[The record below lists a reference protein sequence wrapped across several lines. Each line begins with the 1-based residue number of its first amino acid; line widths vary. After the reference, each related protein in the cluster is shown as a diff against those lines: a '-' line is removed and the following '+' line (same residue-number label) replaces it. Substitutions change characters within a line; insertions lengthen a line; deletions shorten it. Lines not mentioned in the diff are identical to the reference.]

1 MKISISDKIF
11 SVFSKHFALMMLFF
25 MLGIT
30 SVNAFTR
37 YSVASGNWASTA
49 VWAAT
54 SGGAAGQSA
63 PVAGDIVYIEGN
75 RTVTVAAAAACTDV
89 NIASGSTLSIGAF
102 TFTASGIT
110 NVTGT
115 LNITSAT
122 GAKTFTGDVTLNS
135 GAIWNE
141 SAAAV
146 ITFGGSLANS
156 ATTFTAST
164 GTHTFNG
171 AAKTISGT
179 TTTSIPT
186 AAFTNA
192 YTNSGTFTSATLLTV
207 TGTTLTNNG
216 TINATTALSGT
227 GGVTQGTT
235 GILNISGT
243 SGITTLTAT
252 AVGNIVNYNGA
263 VQTIKAT
270 TYDDL
275 TLSGTG
281 AKTFPTGTTTV
292 NAILSIENAG
302 NANTFTGTLAYGTG
316 ATLQYNT
323 START
328 AGAEWVSPFTG
339 TGGVIIANTG
349 IITLNSAEVMS
360 TSVPLTINS
369 GASLSTSASNFQLT
383 FGGNYI
389 NNGGALTA
397 GSSAILIT
405 GTATQNIAGFTTTG
419 AVTCDKTAGIATLTG
434 NMSAASLT
442 NSGIGGT
449 LNLGSGL
456 NHTISG
462 AWTRTNGTL
471 DGGSST
477 LNIGGS
483 VTNTAGTFTA
493 STSSVNYNGAA
504 QTTAAVNYY
513 NLTLSGSAAKTLSA
527 STTTIGGSL
536 VLSGTATAT
545 AVANISIAGNLNI
558 GTGTSLDLAA
568 FTANRATAGGTLTIA
583 GSLLLSANNFPTN
596 YSTISTTGGLVNYY
610 GAAQTVSGIN
620 YNNLTLS
627 GSGTKTLQTG
637 TTTIS
642 GTLALSG
649 TATATAVTGL
659 TIGADLT
666 IGTGTTFNAA
676 SYTHNIAG
684 NFTNSATFTAGTSTI
699 NLNGITQSITGA
711 TTFNNLT
718 LAGGGTTTFASATVT
733 NNNFSIGS
741 GDVVNL
747 GTGLTHTAKALYFAG
762 VKQGTSTWGGTGSA
776 ASNINTTYFAA
787 STGILNTTKNWTG
800 TTSTDWNVATNW
812 SDGAVPTSSDDVII
826 PNVTNKPIIG
836 AAASCDNITINAS
849 SSLTITGSNT
859 LTVLGN
865 WTNNGT
871 FTANTSTVLLTGAA
885 QTISGTNV
893 FNNLTVGG
901 TGVKTLSTTPTIS
914 GILSMEGTGTVSA
927 LPTYGAA
934 ATLQYNT
941 STARTAGVEWMA
953 SFAGTGGIII
963 ANTGAITLNSAEII
977 STNLT
982 INSGA
987 ALNTDATNNYALTFG
1002 GNFINNGGAFTA
1014 NASAITITGTGTQS
1028 IAGFTTTGSVTCS
1041 KSAGTATLTGN
1052 MNAASLIN
1060 STAGGTL
1067 NLGTGFTHTITG
1079 AWTRTNG
1086 TLNGGSSVLNIGG
1099 NVTNTAGTFTAG
1111 TGTVN
1116 YNGTTAPQTTANV
1129 VYYNLTLSGIGAK
1142 TLQTASAAIGGSL
1155 TLSGTATATTVAAT
1169 TIAGNLTV
1177 GTGTS
1182 LTTGATNTWTLG
1194 VTGNTSVTGT
1204 LTLANTGTKT
1214 FTGDVTLNS
1223 GAVWN
1228 ETGAATIA
1236 FGGSLSNNATTF
1248 TSSTGSHNFTGASK
1262 ILSGSTISTIPTAN
1276 FTGTY
1281 TNNGTLTV
1289 TTALTGTSLTQGTT
1303 GVLNIGF
1310 TGAMGLT
1317 TLNAAAIGNT
1327 VNYNAAGAQT
1337 VKTGNYYNLNFSTSG
1352 TKTLSTGTTT
1362 IGGNFTLS
1370 TTTPGTTTTTTTGVI
1385 GLTINGDVTIGNG
1398 TTFTSGAFSHTIN
1411 GNWTNN
1417 GTFTATTGS
1426 TINMTGTAKTI
1437 GGTVALNTF
1446 YNLTINSG
1454 GTSLG
1459 KNATVT
1465 NNLILRSGI
1474 FTTSSSALLSV
1485 TNTASTAISSTSNTS
1500 FISGPVKWS
1509 LPTLISATTY
1519 LFPVGKGTTYLPFT
1533 LVNPTTAGAV
1543 TAQVEAFTGNS
1554 SGNKDV
1560 TLTAI
1565 SSTEYWT
1572 LVTGSSNF
1580 TNSSISVSKTTAI
1593 APNDVL
1599 AGNATG
1605 IGGTYTNLYGT
1616 VGTNGVSNSSLIGTN
1631 RYFVLAQ
1638 GVPTITLSTTALSSF
1653 TYPYGTGPSAEQT
1666 FTVKGYSL
1674 ASNISI
1680 SAATDYEISTGSG
1693 ASFVATNPISLSISG
1708 GAVATT
1714 TIYVRLKAGLAIGTY
1729 STSEIITASSS
1740 GATSKTVSCSGTVA
1754 NAPSITVAP
1763 TSLSGFTY
1771 VYTKGPTAQQTF
1783 TVSGT
1788 NLAGNVT
1795 VTPPS
1800 DYQIST
1806 TSGSGY
1812 VSTPITLTPTSGTLA
1827 STNIYVIMPSGLGVG
1842 SHNQNITA
1850 TALGATSQNLA
1861 LTGTVTA
1868 APTLTTATSYLGGF
1882 IYTAGAGPS
1891 GVQSFVL
1898 NGTNL
1903 STTLR
1908 NDTIVPPASFEISTD
1923 SITFQTTQLIL
1934 TRAAG
1939 VSTRNTKIYVRM
1951 VTALAAG
1958 NYGPGN
1964 VTLKSSGAI
1973 VKTIALVGTVITS
1986 SPVTP
1991 TVLSSVPTLTGF
2003 GYMQGTGPSS
2013 VQKFTVSG
2021 TSLSTGIVVTPPS
2034 NFEISTSSGSGFQST
2049 AITISL
2055 SSGRVNP
2062 TIIYVRLIAGL
2073 TAGSY
2078 TGVNISVASTGAA
2091 TKNIALVGTVF
2102 VSPLVTAGG
2111 GGNYCAGDTIRLTST
2126 GADIQNRYWQGPNS
2140 FYSTV
2145 QNPKIGASTPS
2156 MSGTYTVTGNVV
2168 VGGNL
2173 IFNGDFELGRVG
2185 FGSGYTYVDTTNT
2198 QALYPEG
2205 DYTVVKLPHSVH
2217 PNFSTWPDHTT
2228 GRGLQMVV
2236 NGAPVAGVVVWSQSV
2251 PVIPGA
2257 TYVFTYWEQTVN
2269 VPENPKNASQL
2280 QLYVNGVAAG
2290 PVYTA
2295 PLVNNSWA
2303 NFIYNAAAG
2312 SNTVLN
2318 LELINQ
2324 NTIASGNDFALD
2336 DIVFQQILQATSSVD
2351 VAVNP
2356 IVPVSVTVAASANPV
2371 FKNTPVTYT
2380 ATPTNGG
2387 STPNYQWQVNGVN
2400 VGTNSPTYTYTPNDK
2415 DSITCIL
2422 TSSLTCVTNNPANA
2436 YVIASVITRTNYWYG
2451 YIDTDWAKPRNWTGN
2466 YVPLPGDDVEYATV
2480 ANTDSVAINDL
2491 WLDKNRTIGSL
2502 INATTK
2508 ALVIP
2513 AAKGLEVNNYAI
2525 TDGDPNRI
2533 DILSSST
2540 LANGS
2545 MHFNQPTQ
2553 NTAVNATVEM
2563 YSRASWDLTQPINS
2577 KYKWQY
2583 FGIPITT
2590 VTAMPTFMGSYV
2602 RKWYETG
2609 TNITNHWIQLGNDS
2623 TLDPFYGYEIC
2634 QAAPTTIVFQGTL
2647 VTNDFSSGQ
2656 MAITPTALYPGQHV
2670 FANSYTAGIS
2680 IKYLDYGSDAEST
2693 AYLYNTGTYN
2703 QWLPDGGNTSGLS
2716 AGQYIAVPK
2725 NYAGNLGLPAQ
2736 VASMQ
2741 SVLIK
2746 AINPT
2751 ANATFGIRYT
2761 STVVDFDSAIHR
2773 IRGAF
2778 NNPFD
2783 NTEIV
2788 ATIIDV
2794 KGTKMSDRLWLV
2806 SQPGCTRTFDNGWD
2820 GSKFIGP
2827 AISPQIYAIEPDGKY
2842 QVNAVADINDT
2853 EIGFMVG
2860 EDTEYTLTF
2869 TNTNIKSKYA
2879 GLYIVDLLENKTID
2893 VTESGTTYT
2902 FTATSSTQTDKR
2914 FKMVARHYE
2923 ENAPDAE
2930 SKVKVFSSNGNIFVQ
2945 NLDNISGDIMIFD
2958 IAGHYLEKRPLVP
2971 NGIITISGIVPG
2983 AYVARVATAKEEFS
2997 KRLIVR

>member
-1 MKISISDKIF
+1 MKISISDKLF
-11 SVFSKHFALMMLFF
+11 SVFSKHSALMILFF
-25 MLGIT
+25 VLGI
-30 SVNAFTR
+30 SNANAFTR

-63 PVAGDIVYIEGN
+63 PVAGDIVYIEGS

-89 NIASGSTLSIGAF
+89 NIASGSTLNIGAF
-102 TFTASGIT
+102 TFSASGVT

-122 GAKTFTGDVTLNS
+122 GTKTFTGDVTLNS
-135 GAIWNE
+135 GAVWNE
-141 SAAAV
+141 SAAAA
-146 ITFGGSLANS
+146 ITFGGSFTNN

-164 GTHTFNG
+164 GTHTFSG
-171 AAKTISGT
+171 ATKTLSGS

-186 AAFTNA
+186 ATFTTA
-192 YTNSGTFTSATLLTV
+192 YTNSGIFTSATLLTV

-216 TINATTALSGT
+216 TITATTALSGT

-235 GILNISGT
+235 GILNIAGT

-252 AVGNIVNYNGA
+252 ATGNTVNYTGGA
-263 VQTIKAT
+263 QTAKAT
-270 TYDDL
+270 TYSNL
-275 TLSGTG
+275 TLSGSGT
-281 AKTFPTGTTTV
+281 KTTTGTTVTG
-292 NAILSIENAG
+292 ILSIE
-302 NANTFTGTLAYGTG
+302 GTAVLSVAPTWSGTAY
-316 ATLQYNT
+316 TLQYKT
-323 START
+323 TDARV
-328 AGAEWVSPFTG
+328 AGTEWSSPFLG
-339 TGGVIIANTG
+339 TGGVKIANTAG
-349 IITLNSAEVMS
+349 SITLNSAEVLGTSIPLSIS
-360 TSVPLTINS
+360 T
-369 GASLSTSASNFQLT
+369 GATLNTSASNF
-383 FGGNYI
+383 
-389 NNGGALTA
+389 ALTLGGDFTNA
-397 GSSAILIT
+397 GTFTANASPITIT
-405 GTATQNIAGFTTTG
+405 GTATQSIAGFITSG
-419 AVTCDKTAGIATLTG
+419 AVTCDKTSGIATLTG
-434 NMSAASLT
+434 NMNAASLT
-442 NSGIGGT
+442 NSGAGGT

-456 NHTISG
+456 THTISG
-462 AWTRTNGTL
+462 TWTRTNGTL

-483 VTNTAGTFTA
+483 VTNTAGAFTA
-493 STSSVNYNGAA
+493 STSTINYNGAA

-513 NLTLSGSAAKTLSA
+513 NLTLSGSGAKTLSA

-536 VLSGTATAT
+536 ALSGTATAT
-545 AVANISIAGNLNI
+545 AVANLSIAGDLNI
-558 GTGTSLDLAA
+558 GIGTSLDLAT
-568 FTANRATAGGTLTIA
+568 FTANRATAGGALTIA
-583 GSLLLSANNFPTN
+583 GSLLLSAANFPSN
-596 YSTISTTGGLVNYY
+596 YSTVSTTGGLVNYY
-610 GAAQTVSGIN
+610 GAAQTVNGIN

-627 GSGTKTLQTG
+627 GSGAKTLQTG
-637 TTTIS
+637 TTTIG

-649 TATATAVTGL
+649 TTTATAVIGL
-659 TIGADLT
+659 TIGADLN
-666 IGTGTTFNAA
+666 IGTGTAFTAG

-684 NFTNSATFTAGTSTI
+684 NFSNSATFTAGTSTI
-699 NLNGITQSITGA
+699 NLNGTTQSITGA

-718 LAGGGTTTFASATVT
+718 LAGSGTKTFASATVT

-741 GDVVNL
+741 GVIANL
-747 GTGLTHTAKALYFAG
+747 GTGLTHTAKALYFVG

-787 STGILNTTKNWTG
+787 STGLLNTTKSWTG

-812 SDGAVPTSSDDVII
+812 SDGAVPTSADDVII
-826 PNVTNKPIIG
+826 PNVTNKPVIG
-836 AAASCDNITINAS
+836 AASFCDNITINAT
-849 SSLTITGSNT
+849 SSLSITGSNT
-859 LTVLGN
+859 LSVNGN
-865 WTNNGT
+865 WSNSGT
-871 FTANTSTVLLTGAA
+871 FTANTSTVLLTNGA
-885 QTISGTNV
+885 QTISGTNT

-901 TGVKTLSTTPTIS
+901 TGLKTFSTTPTVN
-914 GILSMEGTGTVSA
+914 GILSMEGTGTVSGA
-927 LPTYGAA
+927 PTYGTA

-941 STARTAGVEWMA
+941 TTARTAGTEWITPFVA
-953 SFAGTGGIII
+953 TGGIII
-963 ANTGAITLNSAEII
+963 SNTGAITMNSAEVV
-977 STNLT
+977 TANLT

-987 ALNTDATNNYALTFG
+987 TLNTDGTNNYGLTFG
-1002 GNFINNGGAFTA
+1002 GNYINNGGTLTA

-1028 IAGFTTTGSVTCS
+1028 IAGFTTTGLVTCS
-1041 KSAGTATLTGN
+1041 KSAGTASLTGN
-1052 MNAASLIN
+1052 MNAGSLTN
-1060 STAGGTL
+1060 LTAGGTL
-1067 NLGTGFTHTITG
+1067 NLGAALTHTITG

-1086 TLNGGSSVLNIGG
+1086 TLNGGSSTLNIGG

-1111 TGTVN
+1111 TSTVN

-1129 VYYNLTLSGIGAK
+1129 VYYNLTLSGTGAK

-1155 TLSGTATATTVAAT
+1155 TLSGAATATTVAAT

-1177 GTGTS
+1177 GTGCT
-1182 LTTGATNTWTLG
+1182 LTTGATNSWTLG
-1194 VTGNTSVTGT
+1194 VTGTTSVTGT

-1214 FTGDVTLNS
+1214 FTGNVTLNS

-1228 ETGAATIA
+1228 ETNAATIA
-1236 FGGSLSNNATTF
+1236 IAGSFANSATTF
-1248 TSSTGSHNFTGASK
+1248 TASTGSHNFTGTGK
-1262 ILSGSTISTIPTAN
+1262 TLSGSTITAIPTAN
-1276 FTGTY
+1276 ITGTY

-1289 TTALTGTSLTQGTT
+1289 TTALNGTGGTLTQGAT

-1310 TGAMGLT
+1310 TGTMGLT
-1317 TLNAAAIGNT
+1317 TLTATAVGNT
-1327 VNYNAAGAQT
+1327 VNYNFGGNQT
-1337 VKTGNYYNLNFSTSG
+1337 VKTGNYYNLTLAGSG
-1352 TKTLSTGTTT
+1352 TKTLTTGTTA

-1370 TTTPGTTTTTTTGVI
+1370 TTTPGTTTTTTTAVV
-1385 GLTINGDVTIGNG
+1385 GLSINGDITIGSG
-1398 TTFTSGAFSHTIN
+1398 TTFTCGAFSHTLN
-1411 GNWTNN
+1411 GNLTNN

-1426 TINMTGTAKTI
+1426 TINMTGTGMTI
-1437 GGTVALNTF
+1437 GGTVAANTF

-1454 GTSLG
+1454 GTTLG

-1465 NNLILRSGI
+1465 NNLILRSGV
-1474 FTTSSSALLSV
+1474 FTTTSSALLSV
-1485 TNTASTAISSTSNTS
+1485 TNTASTAISSTAITS

-1509 LPTLISATTY
+1509 LPANLASGSTY
-1519 LFPVGKGTTYLPFT
+1519 LFPVGKGSTYLPFS
-1533 LVNPTTAGAV
+1533 LVNPTTGTGAI
-1543 TAQVEAFTGNS
+1543 TAQVEAFNTNS
-1554 SGNKDV
+1554 SGGKDA
-1560 TLTAI
+1560 TLSAI
-1565 SSTEYWT
+1565 STTEYWSLAT
-1572 LVTGSSNF
+1572 VGTFNSSNL
-1580 TNSSISVSKTTAI
+1580 SVSKTTPI

-1599 AGNATG
+1599 AGNATAAN
-1605 IGGTYTNLYGT
+1605 GTYTNLFGT
-1616 VGTNGVSNSSLIGTN
+1616 VGVNGISNSNLIGSN
-1631 RYFVLAQ
+1631 RYFTLAQ
-1638 GVPTITLSTTALSSF
+1638 GVPTITLSTSSLSGFS
-1653 TYPYGTGPSAEQT
+1653 YPFGTGPSSQQS
-1666 FTVKGYSL
+1666 FTVRGNSL
-1674 ASNISI
+1674 STNISLTP
-1680 SAATDYEISTGSG
+1680 SADYEISTGSG
-1693 ASFVATNPISLSISG
+1693 ASFVATDPISLSISG
-1708 GAVATT
+1708 GAVPLT

-1729 STSEIITASSS
+1729 STSELITASAS
-1740 GATSKTVSCSGTVA
+1740 GATSKTVTCSGSVG
-1754 NAPSITVAP
+1754 NAPSITLTP

-1812 VSTPITLTPTSGTLA
+1812 ASTPITLTPTSGTLS
-1827 STNIYVIMPSGLGVG
+1827 STTIYVIMPSGLGVG

-1850 TALGATSQNLA
+1850 TALGATNKTVA

-1868 APTLTTATSYLGGF
+1868 APTLTTGTSYLAGF
-1882 IYTAGAGPS
+1882 IYTVGAGPS
-1891 GVQSFVL
+1891 GEQSFVL

-1908 NDTIVPPASFEISTD
+1908 NDTIVAPANFEISTT
-1923 SITFQTTQLIL
+1923 SGSGYTTGSLIL

-1939 VSTRNTKIYVRM
+1939 VSTRTTTIYVRM

-1958 NYGPGN
+1958 NYGPVN
-1964 VTLKSSGAI
+1964 VSLKSSGAI
-1973 VKTIALVGTVITS
+1973 VKTVALAGTVITS
-1986 SPVTP
+1986 SPTTP
-1991 TVLSSVPTLTGF
+1991 TVLTSIPTLTGF

-2013 VQKFTVSG
+2013 EQKFTVSG
-2021 TSLSTGIVVTPPS
+2021 TSLSAGIIVTPPT
-2034 NFEISTSSGSGFQST
+2034 NYEISTTSGSGFQST

-2055 SSGRVNP
+2055 TSGRVNP
-2062 TIIYVRLIAGL
+2062 TLIYVRLKSAL

-2078 TGVNISVASTGAA
+2078 TGVNITAASTGAT
-2091 TKNIALVGTVF
+2091 TKNVALVGTVF
-2102 VSPLVTAGG
+2102 ISPLVTAGG
-2111 GGNYCAGDTIRLTST
+2111 GGTFCEGSTINLTSV

-2140 FYSTV
+2140 FYSTS
-2145 QNPKIGASTPS
+2145 QNPTLTSATAS
-2156 MSGTYTVTGNVV
+2156 MSGTYTVTGNVN

-2173 IFNGDFELGRVG
+2173 VFNGDFELGKVG
-2185 FGSGYTYVDTTNT
+2185 FSSGYTYVDTTNT
-2198 QALYPEG
+2198 SALYPEG
-2205 DYTVVKLPHSVH
+2205 DYTVVKLPVSVH
-2217 PNFSTWPDHTT
+2217 PNFSSWPDHT

-2257 TYVFTYWEQTVN
+2257 TYAFTYWEQTVN

-2303 NFIYNAAAG
+2303 QFLYNAAAG

-2336 DIVFQQILQATSSVD
+2336 DIVFEQILPATSTTD
-2351 VAVNP
+2351 VTVNP
-2356 IVPVSVTVAASANPV
+2356 IVPVSVTVVASANPV

-2387 STPNYQWQVNGVN
+2387 STPAYQWQVNGVN
-2400 VGTNSPTYTYTPNDK
+2400 VGTNSATYTYIPNDQDTVK
-2415 DSITCIL
+2415 CIL
-2422 TSSLTCVTNNPANA
+2422 TSSLTCVSNNPANA
-2436 YVIASVITRTNYWYG
+2436 SVIATVITRTNYWYG

-2513 AAKGLEVNNYAI
+2513 AAKGIQVNNYAI

-2545 MHFNQPTQ
+2545 LHFNQPTQ
-2553 NTAVNATVEM
+2553 NTSVNATVEM
-2563 YSRASWDLTQPINS
+2563 YSRASWDLAQPING

-2583 FGIPITT
+2583 FGIPVTT
-2590 VTAMPTFMGSYV
+2590 VTAMPTFQGSFV

-2609 TNITNHWIQLGNDS
+2609 TDITNHWIQLGNDS

-2647 VTNDFSSGQ
+2647 VTSDFDSGQ

-2680 IKYLDYGSDAEST
+2680 ILDLDYGSDTEST

-2703 QWLPDGGNTSGLS
+2703 QWLPDGGHTSGQS
-2716 AGQYIAVPK
+2716 SGQYVAVPK
-2725 NYAGNLGLPAQ
+2725 NLAGQVGLPAQ

-2746 AINPT
+2746 ALNPT
-2751 ANATFGIRYT
+2751 SNATFGIRYT
-2761 STVVDFDSAIHR
+2761 STIVDFDSAIHR
-2773 IRGAF
+2773 IRGVY
-2778 NNPFD
+2778 NNTFE
-2783 NTEIV
+2783 NTDKV
-2788 ATIIDV
+2788 STIIDV
-2794 KGTKMSDRLWLV
+2794 KGTKSADRLWLIT
-2806 SQPGCTRTFDNGWD
+2806 QAGCSRTFDNGWD
-2820 GSKFIGP
+2820 GSKFIGS
-2827 AISPQIYAIEPDGKY
+2827 ALSPQIYAIEPDGKY
-2842 QVNAVADINDT
+2842 QVNTVADINDT
-2853 EIGFMVG
+2853 EIGFQVG
-2860 EDTEYTLTF
+2860 EDSEYTMTF
-2869 TNTNIKSKYA
+2869 THTNIKTNYA
-2879 GLYIVDLLENKTID
+2879 GIYIVDLLENKTID
-2893 VTESGTTYT
+2893 ITESGSTYT
-2902 FTATSSTQTDKR
+2902 FSASSSTQAEKR
-2914 FKMVARHYE
+2914 FKIVARHYE
-2923 ENAPDAE
+2923 ENAPDSE
-2930 SKVKVFSSNGNIFVQ
+2930 SQVKVFSSNGNIFVQ
-2945 NLDNISGDIMIFD
+2945 NLDNVKGDIMIFD
-2958 IAGHYLEKRPLVP
+2958 IAGHYLEKVALVP
-2971 NGIITISGIVPG
+2971 NGIVTLSGIVPG
-2983 AYVARVATAKEEFS
+2983 AYVAKVITAKEDFS